1 MGWVRGKL
9 GGPYAL
15 FVHHSGQ
22 RHSDGSH
29 ARKFSPLR
37 RSLNCSQQT
46 TIFCVLEKKTP
57 ADRNTS
63 RELEPS
69 NFRQSPEAVLI
80 DFRRPNLRFQRGPR
94 DAQLGRSPLGSE
106 YPAATF
112 FQGGLNHVLLL
123 GWATCRCHVA
133 GFLFLWHC
141 SERLYTYR
149 QSAVKKGNLMP
160 DDVDALETK
169 RSKLLEEIGRASC
182 RERV

>member
-94 DAQLGRSPLGSE
+94 DAQLGRSPLGPNIRPRLSFR
-106 YPAATF
+106 AASIMSFSCSSSLRGRSIWFFGFAVRNGSGCRGNQLSSIVKISVSQSITEHARTF
-112 FQGGLNHVLLL
+112 CSSRMFPGQG
-123 GWATCRCHVA
+123 
-133 GFLFLWHC
+133 
-141 SERLYTYR
+141 Y
-149 QSAVKKGNLMP
+149 
-160 DDVDALETK
+160 D
-169 RSKLLEEIGRASC
+169 
-182 RERV
+182 

>member
-1 MGWVRGKL
+1 MGHMPGSSVRFAVL
-9 GGPYAL
+9 STA
-15 FVHHSGQ
+15 HSKP
-22 RHSDGSH
+22 RYSVFL
-29 ARKFSPLR
+29 K
-37 RSLNCSQQT
+37 
-46 TIFCVLEKKTP
+46 KKTP

-123 GWATCRCHVA
+123 
-133 GFLFLWHC
+133 
-141 SERLYTYR
+141 
-149 QSAVKKGNLMP
+149 
-160 DDVDALETK
+160 
-169 RSKLLEEIGRASC
+169 LLESSREINLVFRFC
-182 RERV
+182 C

>member
-80 DFRRPNLRFQRGPR
+80 DFRRPHLRCQRRARGSP
-94 DAQLGRSPLGSE
+94 LGRSPLGPE
-106 YPAATF
+106 CPPAPL
-112 FQGGLNHVLLL
+112 FQ
-123 GWATCRCHVA
+123 
-133 GFLFLWHC
+133 
-141 SERLYTYR
+141 
-149 QSAVKKGNLMP
+149 
-160 DDVDALETK
+160 
-169 RSKLLEEIGRASC
+169 
-182 RERV
+182 

>member
-123 GWATCRCHVA
+123 
-133 GFLFLWHC
+133 
-141 SERLYTYR
+141 
-149 QSAVKKGNLMP
+149 
-160 DDVDALETK
+160 
-169 RSKLLEEIGRASC
+169 LLESSREINLVFRFC
-182 RERV
+182 C

>member
-15 FVHHSGQ
+15 FVHHSRQ

-80 DFRRPNLRFQRGPR
+80 DFQRLNLRFQRRPRYAQFGRGPC
-94 DAQLGRSPLGSE
+94 GSKHT
-106 YPAATF
+106 PT
-112 FQGGLNHVLLL
+112 
-123 GWATCRCHVA
+123 
-133 GFLFLWHC
+133 
-141 SERLYTYR
+141 
-149 QSAVKKGNLMP
+149 
-160 DDVDALETK
+160 
-169 RSKLLEEIGRASC
+169 ASF
-182 RERV
+182 